1 MRQQNELVKGSVD
14 SLLLCLIGQQLMY
27 GYKIIKELEDKS
39 QGYFKSFGEHIIVT
53 SSCPLRKM
61 VSKNSRATV
70 FSMPF
75 TPLSLY

>member
-1 MRQQNELVKGSVD
+1 
-14 SLLLCLIGQQLMY
+14 MY